1 MVSQLDQQTQNSAYS
16 YSSFVVPS
24 RFKVKSDN
32 AKCLCV
38 GGEGRGRE
46 EEDMSTVDQLTHQ
59 LSCLADNEKPRDG
72 VPFGRRFL
80 ATL

>member
-1 MVSQLDQQTQNSAYS
+1 MHIPI
-16 YSSFVVPS
+16 VPS
-24 RFKVKSDN
+24 WFRVDLRSN
-32 AKCLCV
+32 LITQGVCV
-38 GGEGRGRE
+38 WGRGRGRE

-59 LSCLADNEKPRDG
+59 HSCLADNERPRDG